1 MSEQSH
7 GEVPRRIA
15 SPMRRPPLPATSG
28 DGVEKMTNKEAAG
41 LLGCS
46 VATARRW
53 SCARC
58 GQDYLSIAHRRC
70 GTVYGPE
77 KCNTDELVRK
87 FKDLRQPSQ

>member
-1 MSEQSH
+1 VLEQSH
-7 GEVPRRIA
+7 GEKTRRIA
-15 SPMRRPPLPATSG
+15 SRMPRPPLPAQRSG
-28 DGVEKMTNKEAAG
+28 DGVDKMTNKEAAD

-46 VATARRW
+46 VSTARRW

-70 GTVYGPE
+70 GTIYGPE

-87 FKDLRQPSQ
+87 FKDRRP